1 MDVNFNILQD
11 QPNRKP
17 NKIWVDKGSKFYSKS
32 VKSWLQHC
40 DIEMYSTYSEGKSVF
55 AERFIK
61 IVRNKFINI

>member
-1 MDVNFNILQD
+1 MDVNFNILQG

-32 VKSWLQHC
+32 IKSWLQHC
-40 DIEMYSTYSEGKSVF
+40 DIEMYSTYNEGKSVV